1 MHKITV
7 NMVVNKEPVT
17 VSCVPHARLLD
28 VLREEL
34 KLTGTKEGCG
44 IGECGACT
52 VIMDGQTVDSC
63 LTLAASCEGRQIE
76 TIEGI
81 TPKDGSLH
89 PVQQAFVEHNAMQC
103 GFCIPGLVLSGK
115 ALLEREPDAD
125 RERITEGISGNL
137 CRCTGYKQVVDAL
150 ETARDKMKK

>member
-1 MHKITV
+1 MAKVTV
-7 NMVVNKEPVT
+7 HMVVNGEPVT
-17 VSCVPHARLLD
+17 VSCQPHARLLD

-34 KLTGTKEGCG
+34 RLTGTKEGCG

-63 LTLAASCEGRQIE
+63 LTLAASCEGRRIE

-89 PVQQAFVEHNAMQC
+89 PVQAAFVEHNAMQC

-115 ALLEREPDAD
+115 ALLEKEPDAD
-125 RERITEGISGNL
+125 RARIAEGISGNL

-150 ETARDKMKK
+150 ETAREKMKK